1 MSHQYKPESSPSE
14 ITIETSGEAYH
25 ILVHNQDYPIVNEDE
40 RIWDSIHNVFDAA
53 KESPWPV
60 QWVEAIAPYLTAGG
74 KPVAVILALGTISI
88 PLTLGGSAWASLM
101 LAAGAV
107 VVAIRAIW

>member
-1 MSHQYKPESSPSE
+1 MSYQYKPTSSPSE
-14 ITIETSGEAYH
+14 ITIDTSGEAYPV
-25 ILVHNQDYPIVNEDE
+25 LVHNQNYPIVNEDE
-40 RIWDSIHNVFDAA
+40 RIWDSIHNVFDAV

-60 QWVEAIAPYLTAGG
+60 QWVEAITPHLTPGG

-88 PLTLGGSAWASLM
+88 PLTVGGSAWVSLI